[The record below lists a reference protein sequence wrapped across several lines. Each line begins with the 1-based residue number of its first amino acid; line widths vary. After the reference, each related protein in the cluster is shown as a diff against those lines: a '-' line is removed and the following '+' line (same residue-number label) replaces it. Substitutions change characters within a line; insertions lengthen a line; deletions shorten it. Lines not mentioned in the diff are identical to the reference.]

1 MYHFFVSFKICFT
14 YVSPAHPSLGKL
26 NLYTRNPI
34 PADQIYQTAFKIKK
48 LEFKRVEKTHVF
60 WEDCFLGSIELIH
73 IW

>member
-1 MYHFFVSFKICFT
+1 MYHFLFLSKFALPTCPLLTHHSV
-14 YVSPAHPSLGKL
+14 KL

-73 IW
+73 I